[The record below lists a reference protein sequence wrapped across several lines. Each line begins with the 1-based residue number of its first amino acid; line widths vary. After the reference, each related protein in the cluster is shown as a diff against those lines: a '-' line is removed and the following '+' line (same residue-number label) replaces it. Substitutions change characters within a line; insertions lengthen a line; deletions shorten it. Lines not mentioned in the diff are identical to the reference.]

1 MGMNND
7 LEKKMNSKIAQLE
20 ALMTGMPKGEVP
32 TSGNIDMA
40 QL

>member
-7 LEKKMNSKIAQLE
+7 LENKMGSKIAQLE
-20 ALMTGMPKGEVP
+20 ALMTGMPKGGVS

-40 QL
+40 QF